1 MKQRNLILPL
11 TSAILVL
18 AMVVPAT
25 ASTFVQ
31 AELQPGDLTLGS
43 LFGRSVAAAGQT
55 LVAGAFT
62 LTAPGAA
69 YVYQRSSDAWSLQ
82 TELHAPQPAA
92 QDDFGLSVATDGA
105 TVVVGAVGATY
116 IFVNNNGVWT
126 AQAQI
131 ALTGFSV
138 AVSHDTMAVA
148 GSGQV
153 FVYRRNSSGIWN
165 AEASWAIPQATAVAL
180 DSNTLVVGAAVVG
193 TSLGTE
199 VGTAFVFVRNNN
211 VWTQQATLNAN
222 DPASFAQFGF
232 AVSVSGDTAVIGAP
246 GDGSDVLN
254 PRPGSAYV
262 YVRNNGIWTEQA
274 ELFGLG
280 ASVGSNFGTGLAVIG
295 NTIVVG
301 AYDDDDSIGGSA
313 FLYNRNGVTWTQTA
327 ELLPDNAQSGQRF
340 ANTVA
345 MADTNTFVFG
355 SPNVSSPLRN
365 SGAVYV
371 FMQH

>member
-1 MKQRNLILPL
+1 MKHILTPFL
-11 TSAILVL
+11 TSATL
-18 AMVVPAT
+18 ALALVVPAT

-31 AELQPGDLTLGS
+31 TELQPGDLTLGS
-43 LFGRSVAAAGQT
+43 FFGRSVAAAGQI
-55 LVAGAFT
+55 LVAGAFA
-62 LTAPGAA
+62 LRAPGAA

-82 TELHAPQPAA
+82 AELHAPQPAA
-92 QDDFGLSVATDGA
+92 QDEFGLSVATDGA

-126 AQAQI
+126 PQAQI

-138 AVSHDTMAVA
+138 AVSHDTIAVA

-153 FVYRRNSSGIWN
+153 FVYRRNGSGVWN

-180 DSNTLVVGAAVVG
+180 DSNTLVVGAALVG

-199 VGTAFVFVRNNN
+199 VGTALVFVRSNN
-211 VWTQQATLNAN
+211 VWTQEATLNAN
-222 DPASFAQFGF
+222 DPMAFAEFGF
-232 AVSVSGDTAVIGAP
+232 AVGVSGDTAVVGAP
-246 GDGSDVLN
+246 GDGTDVLN

-262 YVRNNGIWTEQA
+262 YIRNSGIWTEQA
-274 ELFGLG
+274 ELFGAG
-280 ASVGSNFGTGLAVIG
+280 ASEGSNFGTGLAVIG
-295 NTIVVG
+295 NTLAVG

-345 MADTNTFVFG
+345 MADKNTFVFG
-355 SPNVSSPLRN
+355 SPNVSSGLRN